1 MNILE
6 KLGLA
11 VRDGVYETFLTV
23 TDTTDLKELREAG
36 YKVTELQL
44 SIDGLDR
51 LYILHTPSKPKNV
64 IKVGCT
70 IEWDHETQE
79 PIVKVHTPLETK
91 EILRHVASGK
101 RQLH

>member
-1 MNILE
+1 MNILQ

-11 VRDGVYETFLTV
+11 VRDGVYETFMTV

-36 YKVTELQL
+36 YKVDEIPL
-44 SIDGLDR
+44 SMDGLNR
-51 LYILHTPSKPKNV
+51 LYILQKNKA
-64 IKVGCT
+64 IKVSCT
-70 IEWDHETQE
+70 ITWDYKAQE

-91 EILRHVASGK
+91 ELLRHVASGK